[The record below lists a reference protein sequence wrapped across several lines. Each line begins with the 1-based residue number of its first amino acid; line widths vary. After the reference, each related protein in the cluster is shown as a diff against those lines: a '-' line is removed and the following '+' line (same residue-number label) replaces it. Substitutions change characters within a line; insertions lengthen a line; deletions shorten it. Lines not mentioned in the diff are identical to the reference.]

1 MNSGAKIRTHE
12 LVRNF
17 TPMNS
22 GAKILTHE
30 LVRNFAPMN
39 WCEISH
45 HVRKFFN
52 FVPLT
57 SDDHN
62 FFIRTPFEVFLD
74 SMESPLSQESRFIPV
89 EDKWDPQPC

>member
-17 TPMNS
+17 APMNN
-22 GAKILTHE
+22 GTKILTHE
-30 LVRNFAPMN
+30 Q
-39 WCEISH
+39 WCEFSH
-45 HVRKFFN
+45 HVRKFSN

-62 FFIRTPFEVFLD
+62 FFVRIPFEVFLD
-74 SMESPLSQESRFIPV
+74 SMESPLSQESRFMLWRTSGIQDLA
-89 EDKWDPQPC
+89 EI